1 MVYWEGIF
9 YVMKFLTWGVRK
21 KIPSRCTIMWGI
33 FLCYEIPCMVCEEF
47 NSSPHGVWGIFLCY
61 EIPYILGVEEFYS
74 SHVFYLIKIMGIR
87 FLNRR
92 LGKNQIPNPR
102 EGKKFLILGKEKKN
116 SSPSGFALGWGIF
129 FLPLDEEFLTFP
141 WVRNLILPQ
150 PPVEESLIPKI
161 WNPENIT

>member
-1 MVYWEGIF
+1 MVYREGIF

-102 EGKKFLILGKEKKN
+102 EGKKFLILGKEKKFLTLGLRPWVRN
-116 SSPSGFALGWGIF
+116 FFPSLGWGIF
-129 FLPLDEEFLTFP
+129 NLPLGEEFDSSPTAC
-141 WVRNLILPQ
+141 WGISNSILHQQ
-150 PPVEESLIPKI
+150 PVI
-161 WNPENIT
+161 

>member
-61 EIPYILGVEEFYS
+61 EIPYILGGEEFYS
-74 SHVFYLIKIMGIR
+74 SHAFYLIKIMGIR

-102 EGKKFLILGKEKKN
+102 EGKKFLILGKEKKIPHPRA
-116 SSPSGFALGWGIF
+116 SPLGEEFFSFPWMRN
-129 FLPLDEEFLTFP
+129 FLP
-141 WVRNLILPQ
+141 
-150 PPVEESLIPKI
+150 SLG
-161 WNPENIT
+161 